1 MIPLQ
6 GTVQI
11 VGIRISTHFKIPPPL
26 SCQAPLKTTNCPSPP
41 PFVGNPPY
49 ILAFQDPPLNV
60 RSFSEPQKY

>member
-11 VGIRISTHFKIPPPL
+11 VGIRISTHLKIPPPL

-41 PFVGNPPY
+41 FVGNPPY
-49 ILAFQDPPLNV
+49 ILAFQDPPPLNV